1 MRRSRGAG
9 AKRLQGGHGDGERA
23 RGGGEYREYRRGATP
38 NRRYHKRHGVR
49 TLEPTKF
56 FVLVALVREYSREA
70 FFLRCTPAPFLRHRS
85 RSVGP
90 VPCSASSALMQR
102 RCTV

>member
-56 FVLVALVREYSREA
+56 FVLVALVSTAARLSFSAARRRRSFGTA
-70 FFLRCTPAPFLRHRS
+70 RVVSAQCHAAPL
-85 RSVGP
+85 
-90 VPCSASSALMQR
+90 VP
-102 RCTV
+102 